1 MSGDSEETSAKR
13 KTASRQKLRYSSYW
27 LKRVYIYEVY
37 YSTPNNSADLALM
50 IISVQTAGEK
60 IVEGTPKKAL
70 VVSSLAK

>member
-1 MSGDSEETSAKR
+1 MSSDSEETSAKR

-37 YSTPNNSADLALM
+37 SSPNNSADLALM